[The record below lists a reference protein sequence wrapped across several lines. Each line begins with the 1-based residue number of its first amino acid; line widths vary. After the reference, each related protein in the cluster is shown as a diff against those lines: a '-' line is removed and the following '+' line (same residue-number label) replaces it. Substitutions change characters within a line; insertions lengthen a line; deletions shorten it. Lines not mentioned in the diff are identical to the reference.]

1 MFVPLFLVNVVCI
14 LLGQYFYE
22 QLEWPD
28 DQELDKINRMKLRV
42 VAVVLGF
49 LTFIRFAIGAVS
61 VYALGRARKN
71 TISEFLR
78 IIMTFVLAVQ
88 WASST
93 KYESTRFITAV
104 VLILNFIISLS
115 FLMLADGI
123 SPFIHIIFKIFDD
136 ISNFMLIY
144 IIWVLG
150 LADLFWLIGR
160 VQTDDEN
167 IPADKISYNS
177 VYESLWWVWNIGLGL
192 S

>member
-1 MFVPLFLVNVVCI
+1 M
-14 LLGQYFYE
+14 
-22 QLEWPD
+22 
-28 DQELDKINRMKLRV
+28 
-42 VAVVLGF
+42 
-49 LTFIRFAIGAVS
+49 
-61 VYALGRARKN
+61 
-71 TISEFLR
+71 
-78 IIMTFVLAVQ
+78 
-88 WASST
+88 
-93 KYESTRFITAV
+93 
-104 VLILNFIISLS
+104 SLS

-144 IIWVLG
+144 LIWVLG

>member
-1 MFVPLFLVNVVCI
+1 M
-14 LLGQYFYE
+14 
-22 QLEWPD
+22 
-28 DQELDKINRMKLRV
+28 
-42 VAVVLGF
+42 VLGF
-49 LTFIRFAIGAVS
+49 LTFIRFVIGVVN
-61 VYALGRARKN
+61 VYSLGRMRKN
-71 TISEFLR
+71 SKLEFCR
-78 IIMTFVLAVQ
+78 IILTFVLAVQ

-93 KYESTRFITAV
+93 KYESTRFITAL
-104 VLILNFIISLS
+104 VLIFNFIISLS
-115 FLMLADGI
+115 FLVLADGI
-123 SPFIHIIFKIFDD
+123 SPFIHIIYKIFAD

-144 IIWVLG
+144 VIWVLG

>member
-1 MFVPLFLVNVVCI
+1 
-14 LLGQYFYE
+14 
-22 QLEWPD
+22 
-28 DQELDKINRMKLRV
+28 MKLRV
-42 VAVVLGF
+42 VAMVLGF
-49 LTFIRFAIGAVS
+49 LTFIRLVIGTVNLYS
-61 VYALGRARKN
+61 LRRIRKQ
-71 TISEFLR
+71 SKLEFCR
-78 IIMTFVLAVQ
+78 IILTFVLAFQ

-93 KYESTRFITAV
+93 KYESTRFTTAL
-104 VLILNFIISLS
+104 VLIFNFIISLY

-123 SPFIHIIFKIFDD
+123 SPFIHIIFKILDD

-167 IPADKISYNS
+167 IPANEISYNS